1 MKAIIL
7 YLYPDRKS
15 TLIVKENG
23 EMSGSEDFVNNES
36 CREYIL
42 KRYRSLG
49 KSFEEV
55 WEKVEK
61 HNNDEKLRKDP
72 FFWDDP
78 YVKLEVR
85 ELED

>member
-1 MKAIIL
+1 MRAILL

-23 EMSGSEDFVNNES
+23 EISGSEVFVSNKN

-42 KRYRSLG
+42 KRYKSLG
-49 KSFEEV
+49 SSFDDV

-61 HNNDEKLRKDP
+61 HNKDEKLRKDP

-78 YVKLEVR
+78 YVKLQTK
-85 ELED
+85 ELEE